1 VFADSS
7 GEITIKV
14 GDGSADTCPSGGT
27 GNAMVSIPVFTTT
40 WLSTGGCP
48 DPDMNET
55 GGDDTII
62 TSFPQTL
69 DQTTDR
75 ATAEFNDNDLD
86 TCFMKGVGPAGPYT
100 TNQLCTAA
108 GSPYACCTGAGAG
121 TCVGNGATGQCIDF
135 NAGTTTVAGGGTVFS
150 SAAPLH
156 DLLFTNILPSTI
168 SGPAA
173 FGGATCGVPPVINFT
188 GTAQRCIVAP

>member
-1 VFADSS
+1 MS
-7 GEITIKV
+7 
-14 GDGSADTCPSGGT
+14 PS
-27 GNAMVSIPVFTTT
+27 
-40 WLSTGGCP
+40 
-48 DPDMNET
+48 

-75 ATAEFNDNDLD
+75 ATAEFNDNDAD

-108 GSPYACCTGAGAG
+108 GSPYACCTGAGTG
-121 TCVGNGATGQCIDF
+121 TCVGNGGVGTCIDF
-135 NAGTTTVAGGGTVFS
+135 SAGTTTVAGGGTVFS

-173 FGGATCGVPPVINFT
+173 FGGATCGVPPTINFT
-188 GTAQRCIVAP
+188 GTAQRCIIAP